1 MSPDDP
7 FDDELDIEPVGKSA
21 KKRRPAEPEED
32 APHEGD
38 RLDLVLAYQSCND
51 FGNANRLIQRFGGDL
66 MYVENNGWF
75 VWDGQRWDREGGAV
89 GAMKCAH
96 KVALAIR
103 EEAKAVKDARGRN
116 AEDRVAR
123 LFGWALQSGN
133 QAKARAMLDAAE
145 SYLAQPVNVLDTA
158 PMLVACENGTVVLRQ
173 EETYL
178 RPSDRADYM
187 TRRMGVPF
195 IEGTGCPQWLKF
207 LERIQPDSDMRD
219 FLQRI
224 AGYCMTGS
232 SEEQCC
238 FIFYGTGSNGKS
250 TFVNVLRHIMGDYAM
265 NSPISTFLAKREGSG
280 GGEAS
285 PDIARLPG
293 VRLLTASEPPEG
305 ARLDEGQV
313 KAMTS
318 NEVVTA
324 RHLNQGFFEFR
335 PCFKL
340 MISTNH
346 YPRIRGT
353 DAGIWRRIR
362 LVPWTVRITDEEKD
376 KRLEEKLIAEAP
388 GILQWMIDGAE
399 QWLQRG
405 LDPPAKAKAAVE
417 DYKAAQDP
425 VGEFLAAKCQITGD
439 YPKPGTDKPYQVA
452 AKEMREAYK
461 RWCEEEGLD
470 AMNGNVFVEKLLGKG
485 ISKKKS
491 NGCIVYVGVALNS
504 EFDEQKQ
511 KGW

>member
-1 MSPDDP
+1 
-7 FDDELDIEPVGKSA
+7 
-21 KKRRPAEPEED
+21 
-32 APHEGD
+32 
-38 RLDLVLAYQSCND
+38 
-51 FGNANRLIQRFGGDL
+51 
-66 MYVENNGWF
+66 
-75 VWDGQRWDREGGAV
+75 VWDGQRWDREGGAA
-89 GAMKCAH
+89 GAMMAAH

-103 EEAKAVKDARGRN
+103 EEAKALKQGRGSN

-123 LFGWALQSGN
+123 LFAWALQSGN
-133 QAKARAMLDAAE
+133 QSKARAMIDAAQSYLTKRVTVLDA
-145 SYLAQPVNVLDTA
+145 N
-158 PMLVACENGTVVLRQ
+158 PMLAACTNGTIVLKR
-173 EETYL
+173 ETTYL
-178 RPSDRADYM
+178 RPSEREDLM
-187 TRRMGVPF
+187 TRRLGVPF
-195 IEGTGCPQWLKF
+195 VTGTECPQWMKF
-207 LERIQPDSDMRD
+207 LERVMPDSDMRE

-224 AGYCMTGS
+224 AGYCLTGS

-238 FIFYGTGSNGKS
+238 FIHYGTGANGKS
-250 TFVNVLRHIMGDYAM
+250 TFINVLRHIMGDYAM
-265 NSPISTFLAKREGSG
+265 NSPVSTFLAKREGAG
-280 GGEAS
+280 GSEAS

-376 KRLEEKLIAEAP
+376 MHLEEKLIAEAP

-399 QWLQRG
+399 QWRQRG

-425 VGEFLAAKCQITGD
+425 VGEFLSARCTITGE
-439 YPKPGTDKPYQVA
+439 YLRPGTDKPYQVT
-452 AKEMREAYK
+452 AKAMLASYK
-461 RWCEEEGLD
+461 QWCEEEGLD
-470 AMNGNVFVEKLLGKG
+470 VMTNNAFVAKLLGKG
-485 ISKKKS
+485 ITKKKS
-491 NGCIVYVGVALNS
+491 NGNSVYVGVALNA
-504 EFDEQKQ
+504 DLDKPDQ
-511 KGW
+511 GGLV